1 MTQFPFIATC
11 ELLSNFLS
19 VTEEVLQENSR
30 KDVAANKIIFFI
42 IIEVFKLN
50 SYKDTIL
57 LKDSIYKCKYF
68 FFKIHSSA
76 NLSPCLQ
83 LVFYLKAFLQIVKP
97 FKILNMTTGKINVSV
112 ENIFPLIKKFLYSDH
127 EIFLRELISNG
138 TDATLKLK
146 HLTNIG
152 EAKVEYGNPI
162 IEVKIDKEGKKLHI
176 IDQGIGMTADEVEKY
191 INQLAFSGAE
201 EFLEKYKDS
210 AKDSGIIGHF
220 GLGFYSAF
228 MVASKVEII
237 TKSYKD
243 EPAAHWTCDGSPEF
257 SLEPAD
263 KTTRGTEIILHIAED
278 SLEFLEDFKIKEL
291 LNKYNKFM
299 PIPIKFGTKT
309 NTLPKPEDAPEDY
322 TPETVE
328 TDNIINNPNPAWTK
342 QPADLTEEDYKTF
355 YHELYPMQFEEPLFN
370 IHLNVDYPFN
380 LTGILYFPKLGSDM
394 QIQKD
399 RIQLYQNQVF
409 VTDNVEGI
417 VPEFLTMLKGVIDS
431 PDIPLNVSR
440 SGLQADA
447 AVKKISNYITRKVAD
462 KLKSLFSENRED
474 FEQKWNDIKIVL
486 EYGMLSEDKFYEKAG
501 AFVLYPTVEDKYY
514 TLEELKEALKEKQTD
529 KDGKL
534 VVLYAGNKEAQH
546 SYIEIA
552 KEKGYEVLLLDS
564 PIISHLIQKLESDN
578 KDLTFVRVDSDHIDN
593 LIKKEETT
601 ISKLSEEEQN
611 SLKTV
616 VETVV
621 PKQTYT
627 VQLEALDSQAA
638 PFIITQPEFMRRM
651 KEMSQTGGGGMFG
664 MGNMPEMYNLV
675 VNTNSPLAST
685 ILNTEDK
692 TNQEHLV
699 KQALDLAKLSQNLLK
714 GEALTTFV
722 KRSFEM
728 IK

>member
-1 MTQFPFIATC
+1 MATG
-11 ELLSNFLS
+11 
-19 VTEEVLQENSR
+19 Q
-30 KDVAANKIIFFI
+30 
-42 IIEVFKLN
+42 
-50 SYKDTIL
+50 
-57 LKDSIYKCKYF
+57 
-68 FFKIHSSA
+68 
-76 NLSPCLQ
+76 
-83 LVFYLKAFLQIVKP
+83 
-97 FKILNMTTGKINVSV
+97 INVSV

-146 HLTNIG
+146 HLTSIG

-162 IEVKIDKEGKKLHI
+162 LEVKIDKEGKKLHI
-176 IDQGIGMTADEVEKY
+176 IDQGLGMTADEVEKY
-191 INQLAFSGAE
+191 INQIAFSGAE

-243 EPAAHWTCDGSPEF
+243 EPAAHWICDGSPEF
-257 SLEPAD
+257 TLTSAD
-263 KTTRGTEIILHIAED
+263 KTSRGTEIILHIAED
-278 SLEFLEDFKIKEL
+278 SLEFLEEFKIKEL
-291 LNKYNKFM
+291 LNRYNKFM
-299 PIPIKFGTKT
+299 PIPIKFGTRT
-309 NTLPKPEDAPEDY
+309 ETLPKPEDAPEDY
-322 TPETVE
+322 VNETIE
-328 TDNIINNPNPAWTK
+328 LDNFINNPNPAWTK
-342 QPADLTEEDYKTF
+342 QPTELEDEDYKKF
-355 YHELYPMQFEEPLFN
+355 YHELYPMQFEEPLFH

-380 LTGILYFPKLGSDM
+380 LTGILYFPKLGSDL

-399 RIQLYQNQVF
+399 KIQLYQNQVY

-440 SGLQADA
+440 SGLQADG

-462 KLKSLFSENRED
+462 KLKSLFTENRED

-501 AFVLYPTVEDKYY
+501 AFVLYPTVDNKYF
-514 TLEELKEALKEKQTD
+514 TLEELKENLKENQTD

-601 ISKLSEEEQN
+601 ISKLSDTEKE
-611 SLKTV
+611 SLKTSL
-616 VETVV
+616 ETYI
-621 PKQTYT
+621 PKAYT
-627 VQLEALDSQAA
+627 VQLEALDSNAA

-651 KEMSQTGGGGMFG
+651 KEMSQSGGGGMFG

-675 VNTNSPLAST
+675 VNTNSDLASN
-685 ILNTEDK
+685 ILKTEDK
-692 TNQEHLV
+692 SAQENLV

-714 GEALTTFV
+714 GEELTAFV
-722 KRSFEM
+722 KRSFDL

>member
-1 MTQFPFIATC
+1 
-11 ELLSNFLS
+11 
-19 VTEEVLQENSR
+19 
-30 KDVAANKIIFFI
+30 
-42 IIEVFKLN
+42 
-50 SYKDTIL
+50 
-57 LKDSIYKCKYF
+57 
-68 FFKIHSSA
+68 
-76 NLSPCLQ
+76 
-83 LVFYLKAFLQIVKP
+83 
-97 FKILNMTTGKINVSV
+97 MTTGKINVSV

-146 HLTNIG
+146 HLTSIG
-152 EAKVEYGNPI
+152 ETSVEYGSPI
-162 IEVKIDKEGKKLHI
+162 IEIKIDKEGKKIHI
-176 IDQGIGMTADEVEKY
+176 IDQGLGMTADEVEKY
-191 INQLAFSGAE
+191 INQVAFSGAE
-201 EFLEKYKDS
+201 EFLDKYKDS

-228 MVASKVEII
+228 MVAEKVEII

-257 SLEPAD
+257 TLEPAD
-263 KTTRGTEIILHIAED
+263 KNTRGTEIILHIAED
-278 SLEFLEDFKIKEL
+278 SLEFLEDSKISGL

-309 NTLPKPEDAPEDY
+309 EKIEQKKGEFVESEDKDNIFTE
-322 TPETVE
+322 VE
-328 TDNIINNPNPAWTK
+328 VDNIINNPNPAWTK
-342 QPADLTEEDYKTF
+342 QPTELTDADYKDF
-355 YHELYPMQFEEPLFN
+355 YREVYPMQFEEPLFH

-380 LTGILYFPKLGSDM
+380 LTGILYFPKLGADM

-399 RIQLYQNQVF
+399 KIQLYQNQVY

-417 VPEFLTMLKGVIDS
+417 VPEFLMMLRGVVDS

-440 SGLQADA
+440 SGLQADG

-462 KLKSLFSENRED
+462 KLKSLFNENRAD
-474 FEQKWNDIKIVL
+474 FEQKWNDIKVVL

-501 AFVLYPTVEDKYY
+501 AFVLYPTVDDKYF
-514 TLEELKEALKEKQTD
+514 TLEELKENLKEKQTD

-552 KEKGYEVLLLDS
+552 KDKGYEVLLLDS
-564 PIISHLIQKLESDN
+564 PIISHLIQKIEGDN
-578 KDLTFVRVDSDHIDN
+578 SGMHFVRVDSDHIDN

-601 ISKLSEEEQN
+601 ISKLSDEEKE

-616 VETVV
+616 IETIV
-621 PKQTYT
+621 PKQNYS
-627 VQLEALDSQAA
+627 VQLEAMDSEAA

-651 KEMSQTGGGGMFG
+651 KEMSQSGGGGMFG

-675 VNTNSPLAST
+675 VNTNSDLATS
-685 ILNTEDK
+685 ILNNKDK
-692 TNQEHLV
+692 SAQESLV

-714 GEALTTFV
+714 GEALTAFV
-722 KRSFEM
+722 KRSFDL

>member
-1 MTQFPFIATC
+1 
-11 ELLSNFLS
+11 
-19 VTEEVLQENSR
+19 
-30 KDVAANKIIFFI
+30 
-42 IIEVFKLN
+42 
-50 SYKDTIL
+50 
-57 LKDSIYKCKYF
+57 
-68 FFKIHSSA
+68 
-76 NLSPCLQ
+76 
-83 LVFYLKAFLQIVKP
+83 
-97 FKILNMTTGKINVSV
+97 MTTGKINVSV

-146 HLTNIG
+146 HLTSIG

-176 IDQGIGMTADEVEKY
+176 IDQGIGMTAEEVEKY

-243 EPAAHWTCDGSPEF
+243 EPAAHWICDGSPEF
-257 SLEPAD
+257 TLEPAD
-263 KTTRGTEIILHIAED
+263 KTSRGTEIILHIAED
-278 SLEFLEDFKIKEL
+278 SLEFLEESKISGL

-299 PIPIKFGTKT
+299 PIPIKFGTKSE
-309 NTLPKPEDAPEDY
+309 TLPKPEDAPEDY
-322 TPETVE
+322 KAETIEV
-328 TDNIINNPNPAWTK
+328 DNFINNPNPAWTK
-342 QPADLTEEDYKTF
+342 QPTELTAEDYTKF
-355 YHELYPMQFEEPLFN
+355 YHEVYPMQFEEPLFH

-399 RIQLYQNQVF
+399 KIQLYQNQVY

-440 SGLQADA
+440 SSLQADG

-462 KLKSLFSENRED
+462 KLKSLFNENRED
-474 FEQKWNDIKIVL
+474 FEKKWNDIKIVL

-501 AFVLYPTVEDKYY
+501 AFVLYPTVDDKFF
-514 TLEELKEALKEKQTD
+514 TLEELKENLKEKQTN

-534 VVLYAGNKEAQH
+534 VILYAGNKDAQH
-546 SYIEIA
+546 SYIESA
-552 KEKGYEVLLLDS
+552 QEKGYEVLLLDS
-564 PIISHLIQKLESDN
+564 PIISHLIQKIEGDN
-578 KDLTFVRVDSDHIDN
+578 SDLTFVRVDSDHIDN
-593 LIKKEETT
+593 LIKKDETT
-601 ISKLSEEEQN
+601 ISKLSEEEQTN
-611 SLKTV
+611 LKTV
-616 VETVV
+616 LETIV
-621 PKQTYT
+621 PKQTYS

-651 KEMSQTGGGGMFG
+651 KEMSQSGGGGMFG

-675 VNTNSPLAST
+675 VNTNSELAT
-685 ILNTEDK
+685 NILNNTDK
-692 TNQEHLV
+692 SVQESLV

-714 GEALTTFV
+714 GEALTAFV